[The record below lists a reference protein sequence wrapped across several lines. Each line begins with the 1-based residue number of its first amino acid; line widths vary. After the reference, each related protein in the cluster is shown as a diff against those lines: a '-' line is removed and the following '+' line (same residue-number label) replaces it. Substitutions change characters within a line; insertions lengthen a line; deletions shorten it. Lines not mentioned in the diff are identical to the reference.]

1 MCKCVNVWMSSN
13 IGESFHVPVSARRE
27 HLTPLV
33 KGSHVPMVVDV
44 VGLFDAQST
53 LSGSGIVLGCSVHYP
68 PFDLEVNPFII
79 FIILG

>member
-1 MCKCVNVWMSSN
+1 M
-13 IGESFHVPVSARRE
+13 SARRE

-53 LSGSGIVLGCSVHYP
+53 LSGSGIVLWCSVHYP
-68 PFDLEVNPFII
+68 PFDLEVNTALENKLACFIEFYTYTQKISEIKYI
-79 FIILG
+79 FI